1 VKFIEVVELFDTF
14 RDDKMNSIS
23 TPVYVNVE
31 QIDLIRESAEGNLS
45 VFLSG
50 RDKAIKLVDEKSIKA
65 LKKAVGIASLKES
78 K

>member
-1 VKFIEVVELFDTF
+1 MKFIEVVELFDTF

-50 RDKAIKLVDEKSIKA
+50 RDKAIKLVDEKSIKV

>member
-1 VKFIEVVELFDTF
+1 MKFIEVVELFDTF